1 LISGTLTAPQAPIDD
16 PRKIKEVRNPLK
28 IADFLLPFVRKVLW
42 SLSKSREFG
51 GMSGGIED
59 LLVSR
64 YPNRL
69 GVFFYGSE

>member
-28 IADFLLPFVRKVLW
+28 ITDFLLPFVRKVLW
-42 SLSKSREFG
+42 SLSKSREFW
-51 GMSGGIED
+51 GIED